1 MVFLSQNYY
10 YFSVPKTYTML
21 FCVYILFSEKLNK
34 HYIGTTD
41 DIERRVKE
49 HNSKFYENNY
59 TSSGIPWQMV
69 FNISCQ
75 SSSQAYKIEKHIKAM
90 HSKIFIQNLI
100 KYPEMSQKLLDR
112 YKDL

>member
-1 MVFLSQNYY
+1 
-10 YFSVPKTYTML
+10 ML
-21 FCVYILFSEKLNK
+21 FLVYILFSEKLNK
-34 HYIGTTD
+34 YYIGTTD

-59 TSSGIPWQMV
+59 TSRGIPWQMA

-75 SSSQAYKIEKHIKAM
+75 SSSQAFKIEKHIKAM
-90 HSKIFIQNLI
+90 HSKNYIQNLI
-100 KYPEMSQKLLDR
+100 KYPEMTQKLLDR